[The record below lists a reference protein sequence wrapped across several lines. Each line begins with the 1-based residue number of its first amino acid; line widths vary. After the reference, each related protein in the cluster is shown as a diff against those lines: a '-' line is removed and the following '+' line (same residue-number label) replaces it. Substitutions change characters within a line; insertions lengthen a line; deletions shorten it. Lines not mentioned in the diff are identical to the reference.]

1 MKLKIKRD
9 QQSGITGKVTFI
21 LEARAELTDAEAANV
36 KKYKFG
42 KDILY
47 SKEKIP
53 TAGLGDAITQGNLG
67 ITSGLT
73 RTLLAKALNLTIS
86 INDLVK
92 GKRIEC
98 KEITEM
104 LGAEEQLKQA
114 CALLKNIL
122 ENAATFGGEEIIEI

>member
-1 MKLKIKRD
+1 MKLKLKRD
-9 QQSGITGKVTFI
+9 QQSGITGKITFI
-21 LEARAELTDAEAANV
+21 LEARAELTDQEAANI

-53 TAGLGDAITQGNLG
+53 TAGLGDAITQGNIGLM
-67 ITSGLT
+67 SGMT
-73 RTLLAKALNLTIS
+73 TTFLAKALNLTIS

-104 LGAEEQLKQA
+104 LGAEEQIKQA
-114 CALLKNIL
+114 CGLLKEIL
-122 ENAATFGGEEIIEI
+122 ESAATFGGEEIIEI